1 MKMEKVGK
9 RKGGPERAGCASL
22 YWLEYKLEVN
32 EQLESFTWPLKDDK
46 YGDVVGIQK
55 YWE

>member
-1 MKMEKVGK
+1 MEKVGK